1 MRLMNFNYSLAC
13 GTMRKLMANPND
25 RNPENVDGRFFV
37 DDSCIDCDQ
46 CRNSAADF
54 FAREDSRAYS
64 YVYRQP
70 ETDEEIALA
79 REAMEGCPS
88 ESIGESQH

>member
-1 MRLMNFNYSLAC
+1 
-13 GTMRKLMANPND
+13 MAD
-25 RNPENVDGRFFV
+25 RNMQNPENIAGRFFV

-46 CRNSAADF
+46 CRSNAADF
-54 FAREDSRAYS
+54 FAREDSRGYS

-70 ETDEEIALA
+70 ETEEEIAVA

-88 ESIGESQH
+88 ESIGEG